1 MSTANLTD
9 QEILEYWK
17 NPLYSFSFR
26 GARNFSLLLKTDLGI
41 DVPVS
46 RINRLLQRE
55 PIFLIHQRRHKKIL
69 RRNFYLSAI
78 GQTVQAGMN
87 KITRILVVALVR
99 AIRSRLKAGYI
110 QIA

>member
-1 MSTANLTD
+1 MSSANLTD

-26 GARNFSLLLKTDLGI
+26 GARNFALLLKTDLGI

-87 KITRILVVALVR
+87 KITCILVVALVR

-110 QIA
+110 RIA